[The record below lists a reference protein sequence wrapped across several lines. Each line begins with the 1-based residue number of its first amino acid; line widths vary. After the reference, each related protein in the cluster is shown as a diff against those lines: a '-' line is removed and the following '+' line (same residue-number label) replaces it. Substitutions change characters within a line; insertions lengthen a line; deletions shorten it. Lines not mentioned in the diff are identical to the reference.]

1 MAEIISRGEGKWL
14 VRVFVSRVHGKTKY
28 HNKVIHG
35 TKKDAQKYA
44 RQAETKRDLGTLD
57 KPAADDPTLK
67 TFLADWMVQ
76 FKKGSVTERTYDGYE
91 YQIKQYV
98 NPYLGKL
105 RLSELT
111 ARKIQDAYNE
121 LHEQGYSPRTISFSH
136 GLIRDALNQAVV
148 DDLLEF
154 NPSLSTRRPPKKKKP
169 IKVFTP
175 EQAEAF
181 MKSAKKDPLGVVF
194 WFALAVGLRPE
205 EYLALQWPELD
216 LDKQQVTVR
225 QTIYFKKG
233 GGWQF
238 EDVKTD
244 SGLRTVRF
252 DKRLAQAL
260 AVHKRN
266 QAQRRFQLGKKY
278 QNNNLV
284 FAAPKGT
291 PLQMRNLTLRHLV
304 PILERAKIDGPMN
317 LYRLRHSFVTLSL
330 MLGIDAKQ
338 VSRAAGHASVAF
350 TQDNYQHALPS
361 VEKDAAER
369 IGKLLFGAV

>member
-1 MAEIISRGEGKWL
+1 MAEIIPRGEGKWL
-14 VRVFVSRVHGKTKY
+14 VRVFVRRVAGRTKY
-28 HNKVIHG
+28 HNKVVHG

-44 RQAETKRDLGTLD
+44 RQAETKRDLGILD
-57 KPAADDPTLK
+57 QPAVDDPTFK
-67 TFLADWMVQ
+67 SFLDGWMVQ
-76 FKKGSVTERTYDGYE
+76 FKKGSVTERTYEGYA

-98 NPYLGKL
+98 VPYVGQL

-111 ARKIQDAYNE
+111 ARKIQDTYNH
-121 LHEQGYSPRTISFSH
+121 LHEQGYSPRTIAFSH
-136 GLIRDALNQAVV
+136 SLIRDALNQAVV
-148 DDLLEF
+148 DDLLPF

-169 IKVFTP
+169 IKVLTP

-181 MKSAKKDPLGVVF
+181 MKSAKKDSLGILF

-216 LDKQQVTVR
+216 VEKQQVTVLR
-225 QTIYFKKG
+225 TIYFKKG

-238 EDVKTD
+238 EDVKTE

-260 AVHKRN
+260 AVHKRS
-266 QAQRRFQLGKKY
+266 QTQRRFALGKKY

-291 PLQMRNLTLRHLV
+291 PLQMRNLALRHLV
-304 PILERAKIDGPMN
+304 PIMERAKIDGPMN

-330 MLGIDAKQ
+330 MLGVDAKQ

-369 IGKLLFGAV
+369 IGKLLFGVV

>member
-1 MAEIISRGEGKWL
+1 MAEIIPRGKGKFL
-14 VRVFVSRVHGKTKY
+14 VRVFISRVHGKTKY
-28 HNKVIHG
+28 HNKVVHG
-35 TKKDAQKYA
+35 TKKAALQYA
-44 RQAETKRDLGTLD
+44 RATETKRDLGTLD

-67 TFLADWMVQ
+67 PFLDGWMKQ

-91 YQIKQYV
+91 YTLKQYV
-98 NPYLGKL
+98 VPYLGKL

-111 ARKIQDAYNE
+111 ARRIQDAYNQLQE
-121 LHEQGYSPRTISFSH
+121 EEYSPRTIAFAHS
-136 GLIRDALNQAVV
+136 LIRDALNQAVV
-148 DDLLEF
+148 DDLIDS
-154 NPSLSTRRPPKKKKP
+154 NPAFSTRRPPRKRKP

-181 MKSAKKDPLGVVF
+181 MKSAKKDPLGILF
-194 WFALAVGLRPE
+194 WFALAVGMRPE

-238 EDVKTD
+238 EDVKTEA
-244 SGLRTVRF
+244 GLRTIRF

-260 AVHKRN
+260 ATHKTS
-266 QAQRRFQLGKKY
+266 QMKRRLSLGKNY

-304 PILERAKIDGPMN
+304 PIMERAKIDGPMN

-350 TQDNYQHALPS
+350 TMDNYQHALPS

-369 IGKLLFGAV
+369 IGKLLFGVL

>member
-1 MAEIISRGEGKWL
+1 MAEIIPKGKSKWM
-14 VRVFVSRVHGKTKY
+14 VRVFVSRRAGKTKY
-28 HNKVIHG
+28 HNKVVHG
-35 TKKDAQKYA
+35 KKSDAQKYA
-44 RQAETKRDLGTLD
+44 RQAETKRDLGILD
-57 KPAADDPTLK
+57 KPPADDPTLK
-67 TFLADWMVQ
+67 SFLDGWMVQ
-76 FKKGSVTERTYDGYE
+76 FKKGSVTDRTYAGYE
-91 YQIKQYV
+91 YTLKQYV
-98 NPYLGKL
+98 IPYLGKL

-111 ARKIQDAYNE
+111 ARVIQTAYNQLQE
-121 LHEQGYSPRTISFSH
+121 EEYSPRTIAFAH

-148 DDLLEF
+148 DDLIDS
-154 NPSLSTRRPPKKKKP
+154 NPTFSTRRPPRKKKP

-181 MKSAKKDPLGVVF
+181 MKSAKKDPLGILF

-216 LDKQQVTVR
+216 LDKHQVTVR
-225 QTIYFKKG
+225 QTIYFPKG

-238 EDVKTD
+238 EDVKTEA
-244 SGLRTVRF
+244 GLRTVRF
-252 DKRLAQAL
+252 DERLAHAL
-260 AVHKRN
+260 AAHKRN
-266 QAQRRFQLGKKY
+266 QAQQRFRLGKKY

-350 TQDNYQHALPS
+350 TLDNYQHALPS

-369 IGKLLFGAV
+369 IGKLLSGMV